1 VRTGSLDAR
10 RRVNDREPFRG
21 DKKYSSFLQ
30 NSRYLNVNEVRVV
43 SEQVPASRI
52 ERVPARQIQQSHD
65 KRRGFSMSQTDGHIL
80 VRSNPI
86 AKNCV
91 RVEGSRELLVR
102 QDSPD
107 DVEILD
113 ALSVY
118 RTEFRMYF
126 QDMVSAQN
134 RVYEALSPYLMFVGK
149 PFFSC
154 DVADA
159 KCAVM
164 EVKGDESGANDDP
177 VQDSCSD

>member
-1 VRTGSLDAR
+1 MARTLF
-10 RRVNDREPFRG
+10 EG
-21 DKKYSSFLQ
+21 DKNNSSFLR
-30 NSRYLNVNEVRVV
+30 NGRYLNVNEERVV
-43 SEQVPASRI
+43 SEQILASRI
-52 ERVPARQIQQSHD
+52 ERIQAGQMQQSHD
-65 KRRGFSMSQTDGHIL
+65 KRRGISMSQTDGHIL

-102 QDSPD
+102 QDLPE

-154 DVADA
+154 DIADA

-164 EVKGDESGANDDP
+164 EIKGDESGANDDP
-177 VQDSCSD
+177 IQDPCSD